1 MAARDHK
8 PSRRALLGAAV
19 AIPFVPFSRHCEDP
33 GPEPGDAAIQV
44 GGGDGLGAA
53 LVDLRSPSARSA
65 GNDGDWREALAALR
79 EAEAAMRAFLERTAG
94 APDEAQEAVE
104 AEMDARLDA
113 LGPALLRLLEAPAQ
127 DLEALAVKI
136 ETIVAHEAWSSSGGE
151 ACLANLA
158 RDARRLAGS

>member
-1 MAARDHK
+1 
-8 PSRRALLGAAV
+8 
-19 AIPFVPFSRHCEDP
+19 
-33 GPEPGDAAIQV
+33 
-44 GGGDGLGAA
+44 
-53 LVDLRSPSARSA
+53 
-65 GNDGDWREALAALR
+65 
-79 EAEAAMRAFLERTAG
+79 MRAFLERTAG